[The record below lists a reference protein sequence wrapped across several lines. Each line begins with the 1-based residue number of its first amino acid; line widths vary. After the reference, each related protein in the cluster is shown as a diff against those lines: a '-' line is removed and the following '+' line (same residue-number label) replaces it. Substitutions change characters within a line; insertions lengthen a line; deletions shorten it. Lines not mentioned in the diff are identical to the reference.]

1 MALTDIFWAS
11 GEGDGGGSVSRI
23 YPESHSTNED
33 VLELVDHWAVTD
45 KTNYH
50 HLLVMSCLQH
60 AIACFFF
67 LPYLEIEYPHSDVR
81 GLLCPLVEFMASDLF
96 SQAPSS
102 EGH

>member
-67 LPYLEIEYPHSDVR
+67 SSLFRNRIPSFRRQRPSLPP
-81 GLLCPLVEFMASDLF
+81 G
-96 SQAPSS
+96 
-102 EGH
+102 